1 MERTVFL
8 NGEFMPEGAAQLP
21 IFDRGLL
28 FADSVYEGFGILDSQ
43 VTDFAYHM
51 DRLDRSLG
59 ELNMPSPM
67 SRDDMLAAMMTLI
80 EANGLAEGFLYLQIT
95 RGSGD
100 RSYLYDDS
108 YTPNIFAF
116 TQPAKFA
123 ADSDPDPVALA
134 TVPDIR
140 WARRDIKTT
149 NLLGQVMAKQAAYLA
164 GAYEALMIAPDG
176 DITEAGSSSFFFI
189 KGRKLYVRP
198 VSNDILHGITRQTML
213 RVAAQHQLQIV
224 ETTYTLE
231 QVLAADEAFI
241 TAASIYVMPVG
252 RIDDTIIGD
261 GTAGPISTALRQSY
275 LELARAEFP
284 ARPDSDETTG

>member
-116 TQPAKFA
+116 TQLAKFA

-149 NLLGQVMAKQAAYLA
+149 NLLGQVMAKQAAHLA

-176 DITEAGSSSFFFI
+176 DVTEAGSSSFFFI
-189 KGRKLYVRP
+189 KDRELWVRP

-213 RVAAQHQLQIV
+213 RVAEQHQLKIR
-224 ETTYTLE
+224 EETYTLD
-231 QVLAADEAFI
+231 QALAADEAFI
-241 TAASIYVMPVG
+241 TAASIYVLPVG
-252 RIDDTIIGD
+252 RIDDTEIGD
-261 GTAGPISTALRQSY
+261 GGVGPVTASLRSAY

-284 ARPDSDETTG
+284 KVPETA

>member
-59 ELNMPSPM
+59 ELNMLSPM

-149 NLLGQVMAKQAAYLA
+149 NLLGQVMAKQAAHLA

-176 DITEAGSSSFFFI
+176 DVTEAGSSSFFFI
-189 KGRKLYVRP
+189 KDRELWVRP

-213 RVAAQHQLQIV
+213 RVAEQHQLKIR
-224 ETTYTLE
+224 EETYTLD
-231 QVLAADEAFI
+231 QALAADEAFI
-241 TAASIYVMPVG
+241 TAASIYVLPVG
-252 RIDDTIIGD
+252 RIDDTEIGD
-261 GTAGPISTALRQSY
+261 GGVGPVTASLRSAY

-284 ARPDSDETTG
+284 KVPETA

>member
-1 MERTVFL
+1 M
-8 NGEFMPEGAAQLP
+8 
-21 IFDRGLL
+21 
-28 FADSVYEGFGILDSQ
+28 
-43 VTDFAYHM
+43 
-51 DRLDRSLG
+51 
-59 ELNMPSPM
+59 
-67 SRDDMLAAMMTLI
+67 
-80 EANGLAEGFLYLQIT
+80 YLQVT
-95 RGSGD
+95 RGSRD
-100 RSYLYDDS
+100 RSYLYDDQ
-108 YTPNIFAF
+108 YEPTVFAF
-116 TQPAKFA
+116 TQKEKFA
-123 ADSDPDPVALA
+123 ADAPPQPVALA
-134 TVPDIR
+134 TTPDIR

-149 NLLGQVMAKQAAYLA
+149 NLLGQVMAKQAAHLA

-176 DITEAGSSSFFFI
+176 DVTEAGSSSFFFI
-189 KGRKLYVRP
+189 KDRELWVRP

-284 ARPDSDETTG
+284 ARPDSGETTG